1 MDKIKQQFLE
11 ENKFNDSIEKS
22 YKMIFKKIDV
32 PLIITGVTVSPSTAS
47 NK

>member
-22 YKMIFKKIDV
+22 YKMIFKKMKM
-32 PLIITGVTVSPSTAS
+32 A
-47 NK
+47 